1 MRRYCKTFYCDDVG
15 ERLCC
20 ASCRF
25 RRDCGNPCLNHP
37 SRCGLED
44 LREASAKRR
53 GGRDLIRPCG
63 PPSPE
68 GKAIWKGDRDD
79 PCEKGKG

>member
-44 LREASAKRR
+44 LREASAEGESPSRR
-53 GGRDLIRPCG
+53 SRQ
-63 PPSPE
+63 PPL
-68 GKAIWKGDRDD
+68 
-79 PCEKGKG
+79 GKGADEERRS

>member
-44 LREASAKRR
+44 LREASAE
-53 GGRDLIRPCG
+53 GGQPLSRCAAAPLAQGSQD
-63 PPSPE
+63 
-68 GKAIWKGDRDD
+68 GKEIVND
-79 PCEKGKG
+79 PREKGKG

>member
-44 LREASAKRR
+44 LREASAEQDNPSAAARQLPLHRGAKTERR
-53 GGRDLIRPCG
+53 
-63 PPSPE
+63 S
-68 GKAIWKGDRDD
+68 
-79 PCEKGKG
+79 

>member
-1 MRRYCKTFYCDDVG
+1 MRRYCRIFYCDDVG

-44 LREASAKRR
+44 LRE
-53 GGRDLIRPCG
+53 GGKGRTT
-63 PPSPE
+63 PPPPPAAPPLAQGRQN
-68 GKAIWKGDRDD
+68 GKEIVND
-79 PCEKGKG
+79 PREKGQG